1 MYLAGCH
8 VVAQTQ
14 GYHLICIWGSEGK
27 FQGRGG
33 VLNLVFCRTG
43 MPFLC
48 AVCMQ
53 AMTHSVAN
61 VPSQYT
67 VKSVVVG
74 AGFWETIGN
83 EKWGELGRWPY
94 SR

>member
-1 MYLAGCH
+1 
-8 VVAQTQ
+8 
-14 GYHLICIWGSEGK
+14 
-27 FQGRGG
+27 
-33 VLNLVFCRTG
+33 
-43 MPFLC
+43 MPFPC

-74 AGFWETIGN
+74 AGFWETSGN